1 VIHDLIQYVRNP
13 RNQDQVI
20 QYLLV
25 HIRLALVPL
34 LVGLLVALPLGWAA
48 ARHHRARALLLGASN
63 ILYTVPSLA
72 LFVILPGIIG
82 TRILDETNVVV
93 ALSLYTAALLVR
105 PVADALAALP
115 AHVLAAATAVGYK
128 PLRRFLTVELPLA
141 VPVLGAGV
149 RVASVSNISLVSV
162 GAIIGIG
169 GLGQL
174 FTEGFTGVPN
184 LAPIVLGILLILAL
198 ALVVDLLL
206 VGAQRLLTPW
216 QARRRRPAREVAAE
230 PAMDPVTLGS
240 AA

>member
-1 VIHDLIQYVRNP
+1 MIGDLIRYLSNP
-13 RNQDQVI
+13 RNQDQLLE
-20 QYLLV
+20 YLLV
-25 HIRLALVPL
+25 HVRLALLPL
-34 LVGLLVALPLGWAA
+34 LVGLVAALPLGWAA
-48 ARHHRARALLLGASN
+48 SRYRRLRGLLFGASN

-72 LFVILPGIIG
+72 LFVILPGVLG
-82 TRILDETNVVV
+82 TRILDEANVVI
-93 ALSLYTAALLVR
+93 ALALYTTALLVR
-105 PVADALAALP
+105 PVADALGALP
-115 AHVLAAATAVGYK
+115 GHVLAAATAVGYK

-184 LAPIVLGILLILAL
+184 LTPIVLGIVSILAL

-206 VGAQRLLTPW
+206 VGIQRLLTPW
-216 QARRRRPAREVAAE
+216 QVRRVRRVRPSRAGQVGAA
-230 PAMDPVTLGS
+230 
-240 AA
+240 

>member
-1 VIHDLIQYVRNP
+1 MNWGWLDRNLDTVLEDLQEHVEIAL
-13 RNQDQVI
+13 I
-20 QYLLV
+20 
-25 HIRLALVPL
+25 ALVLGVLIAFPIGLIAYRWRVAYGPL
-34 LVGLLVALPLGWAA
+34 LAITQ
-48 ARHHRARALLLGASN
+48 

-72 LFVILPGIIG
+72 LFVILPGILG
-82 TRILDETNVVV
+82 TRILDEANVVV

-105 PVADALAALP
+105 PVADALTTLP
-115 AHVLAAATAVGYK
+115 PHVLAAATAVGYK

-198 ALVVDLLL
+198 ALVVDLVL

-216 QARRRRPAREVAAE
+216 QPRRRRTRSTPAEE
-230 PAMDPVTLGS
+230 PALDPVTMGS